1 MNRLL
6 VILALAACGG
16 GSASKPAPTKT
27 EPAQPAPPVAESKE
41 LTGKIEKIRVT
52 GAATLQPQVEAA
64 VTGLANKP
72 LDRETLRVALANVML
87 ISGVADITVKGVQ
100 LATGIELVVEVTPHP
115 IMRKL
120 TATEGTNTIALGMAA
135 MPANT
140 PLDPAKLQAL
150 AASLRDRYISQ
161 GYFNADATWRKTP
174 VTDGVEVVI
183 EVKPGDKSEIA
194 AVKFTGNKLAAK
206 DLLAQTAKLLV
217 VGEPAQA
224 DKIEAAGLAI
234 SAYYW
239 DRGYAN
245 VSVRSPKITAGK
257 QTLTFEIQEG
267 PVFKVGKIEIT
278 GDLPQTEHAK
288 YLKLFAVKQGAV
300 FNRTAI
306 VKGRQAMVDALVAT
320 GKPTADVTPLTNV
333 DLPKKTIGLT
343 LEVSAR

>member
-1 MNRLL
+1 MTRLL
-6 VILALAACGG
+6 VVIALTACGG
-16 GSASKPAPTKT
+16 GSASKPAPAKI
-27 EPAQPAPPVAESKE
+27 ESAKPAPPVAESKE
-41 LTGKIEKIRVT
+41 LTGNIEKVSVT
-52 GAATLQPQVEAA
+52 GAATLQAQVEAA
-64 VTGLANKP
+64 VKGLAKKP
-72 LDRETLRVALANVML
+72 LDREALRVALANVML
-87 ISGVADITVKGVQ
+87 ISGVADVTVKGIQ
-100 LATGIELVVEVTPHP
+100 LANGIELVVEVTPHP
-115 IMRKL
+115 VMRKL
-120 TATEGTNTIALGMAA
+120 TATEGSKTIALGMAA

-150 AASLRDRYISQ
+150 AASLRDRYVSE

-174 VTDGVEVVI
+174 IADGVEVVI
-183 EVKPGDKSEIA
+183 EVKPGEKSEIA

-224 DKIEAAGLAI
+224 DKIEAAGLAV

-245 VSVRSPKITAGK
+245 VAVRAPKITAGK
-257 QTLTFEIQEG
+257 QTLTFAIEEG

-278 GDLPQTEHAK
+278 GDLPQAEHAK

-300 FNRTAI
+300 FNRSAI
-306 VKGRQAMVDALVAT
+306 VKGRQAMVDALVAA
-320 GKPTADVTPLTNV
+320 GKATADVAPLTKV
-333 DLPKKTIGLT
+333 DLPAKTIGLT